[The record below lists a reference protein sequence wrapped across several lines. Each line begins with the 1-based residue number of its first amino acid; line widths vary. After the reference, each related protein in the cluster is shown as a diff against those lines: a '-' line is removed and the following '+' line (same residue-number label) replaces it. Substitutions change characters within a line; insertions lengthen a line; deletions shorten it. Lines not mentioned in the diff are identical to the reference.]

1 MLSLSLSSYLFL
13 KPSRHGLRIF
23 GRIVSSKESK
33 ASSTRSIE
41 SNVIYAYIIIYHI
54 SNYIEETRNWNEKE
68 EGSVEIFP
76 SPVCLRVSGLG
87 GTRET
92 IPMDN

>member
-1 MLSLSLSSYLFL
+1 MDCEFLEELFRRKSPRPVLPDRSSRTLYI
-13 KPSRHGLRIF
+13 HI
-23 GRIVSSKESK
+23 
-33 ASSTRSIE
+33 
-41 SNVIYAYIIIYHI
+41 YIIIYHI

-76 SPVCLRVSGLG
+76 SPVCLRVSGLD